1 MKKRFFLLTTIIFL
15 SSLTYS
21 ATVEESLNSI
31 EESLNSIEESLNSI
45 EAKFND
51 LQKKEEARKEQL
63 RAESVVLEKEVT
75 ELKVLQEGKEKTFEK
90 LEKDSEVRWYRD
102 EYKKVLNQYDNYY
115 EQIEKSIT
123 EKEGKI
129 EAIRQI
135 LEIMG

>member
-31 EESLNSIEESLNSI
+31 EESLNSIE
-45 EAKFND
+45 AKFND
-51 LQKKEEARKEQL
+51 LLKKEEARKEQL

>member
-1 MKKRFFLLTTIIFL
+1 MKKRFFLLTIIIFL
-15 SSLTYS
+15 SSLAYS
-21 ATVEESLNSI
+21 ATVEESLNT
-31 EESLNSIEESLNSI
+31 I

-51 LQKKEEARKEQL
+51 LLKKEEARKEQL

-115 EQIEKSIT
+115 KQVEKSIT
-123 EKEGKI
+123 EKETKI
-129 EAIRQI
+129 EEIQQM

>member
-31 EESLNSIEESLNSI
+31 EESLNTI

-51 LQKKEEARKEQL
+51 LLKKEEARKEQL

-123 EKEGKI
+123 EKETKI
-129 EAIRQI
+129 EEIRQI

>member
-31 EESLNSIEESLNSI
+31 E
-45 EAKFND
+45 AKFND
-51 LQKKEEARKEQL
+51 LLKKEEARKEQL

-102 EYKKVLNQYDNYY
+102 EYKKILNQYDNYY

-123 EKEGKI
+123 EKETKI
-129 EAIRQI
+129 EEIRQI

>member
-21 ATVEESLNSI
+21 ATVEESLNS
-31 EESLNSIEESLNSI
+31 
-45 EAKFND
+45 
-51 LQKKEEARKEQL
+51 KEEARKEQL

-115 EQIEKSIT
+115 KQVEKSIT
-123 EKEGKI
+123 EKETKI
-129 EAIRQI
+129 EEIQQM

>member
-1 MKKRFFLLTTIIFL
+1 MKKRFFLLTIIIFL
-15 SSLTYS
+15 SSLAYS
-21 ATVEESLNSI
+21 ATV
-31 EESLNSIEESLNSI
+31 EESLNSI

-51 LQKKEEARKEQL
+51 LLKKEEARKEQL

-123 EKEGKI
+123 EKETKI
-129 EAIRQI
+129 EEIRQI

>member
-31 EESLNSIEESLNSI
+31 E
-45 EAKFND
+45 AKSND
-51 LQKKEEARKEQL
+51 LLKKEEARKEQL

-123 EKEGKI
+123 EKETKI
-129 EAIRQI
+129 EEIRQI

>member
-1 MKKRFFLLTTIIFL
+1 MKKRFFLLTIIIFL

-21 ATVEESLNSI
+21 ATV
-31 EESLNSIEESLNSI
+31 EESLNSI

-63 RAESVVLEKEVT
+63 RAESVVLEKEVA

-115 EQIEKSIT
+115 KQVEKSIT
-123 EKEGKI
+123 EKETKI
-129 EAIRQI
+129 EEIQQM

>member
-31 EESLNSIEESLNSI
+31 EESLNSIE
-45 EAKFND
+45 AKFND

-63 RAESVVLEKEVT
+63 KAESVVLEKEVA

-115 EQIEKSIT
+115 EQIEQSIT
-123 EKEGKI
+123 EKETKI
-129 EAIRQI
+129 EEIRQI

>member
-15 SSLTYS
+15 SSLTYY
-21 ATVEESLNSI
+21 ATVEESI
-31 EESLNSIEESLNSI
+31 NSI

-63 RAESVVLEKEVT
+63 RAESVVLEKEVA

-115 EQIEKSIT
+115 KQVEKSIT
-123 EKEGKI
+123 EKETKI
-129 EAIRQI
+129 EEIQQM

>member
-31 EESLNSIEESLNSI
+31 EESLNSIE
-45 EAKFND
+45 AKFND
-51 LQKKEEARKEQL
+51 LLKKEEVRKEQL

-123 EKEGKI
+123 EKETKI
-129 EAIRQI
+129 EEIRQI

>member
-31 EESLNSIEESLNSI
+31 EESLNSIE
-45 EAKFND
+45 AKFND
-51 LQKKEEARKEQL
+51 LLKKEEARKEQL
-63 RAESVVLEKEVT
+63 KAESVVLEKEVA

-123 EKEGKI
+123 EKETKI
-129 EAIRQI
+129 EEIRQI

>member
-1 MKKRFFLLTTIIFL
+1 MKKRFFFFTIIIFL

-31 EESLNSIEESLNSI
+31 E
-45 EAKFND
+45 AKFND
-51 LQKKEEARKEQL
+51 LLKKEETRKEQL

>member
-21 ATVEESLNSI
+21 ATVEESLNTI
-31 EESLNSIEESLNSI
+31 D
-45 EAKFND
+45 AKFND
-51 LQKKEEARKEQL
+51 LLKKEEARKEQL

-123 EKEGKI
+123 EKETKI
-129 EAIRQI
+129 EEIRQI

>member
-31 EESLNSIEESLNSI
+31 EESLNSIE
-45 EAKFND
+45 AKFND

-63 RAESVVLEKEVT
+63 KAESVVLEKEVA

>member
-31 EESLNSIEESLNSI
+31 E
-45 EAKFND
+45 AKFND
-51 LQKKEEARKEQL
+51 LLKKEEARKEQL
-63 RAESVVLEKEVT
+63 RAESVVLEKEVA

-123 EKEGKI
+123 EKETKI
-129 EAIRQI
+129 EEIRQI

>member
-15 SSLTYS
+15 SSLAYS
-21 ATVEESLNSI
+21 ATVEESLNT
-31 EESLNSIEESLNSI
+31 I

-51 LQKKEEARKEQL
+51 LLKKEEARKEQL

-123 EKEGKI
+123 EKETKI
-129 EAIRQI
+129 EEIRQI

>member
-1 MKKRFFLLTTIIFL
+1 MKKRFFLLTIIIFL
-15 SSLTYS
+15 SSLAYS
-21 ATVEESLNSI
+21 ATVEESLNT
-31 EESLNSIEESLNSI
+31 I

-51 LQKKEEARKEQL
+51 LLKKEEARKEQL
-63 RAESVVLEKEVT
+63 RAESVELEKEVT
-75 ELKVLQEGKEKTFEK
+75 ELKILQEGKEKTFEK

>member
-31 EESLNSIEESLNSI
+31 E
-45 EAKFND
+45 AKFND
-51 LQKKEEARKEQL
+51 LLKKEEARKEQL
-63 RAESVVLEKEVT
+63 SAESVVLEKEVT

-123 EKEGKI
+123 EKETKI
-129 EAIRQI
+129 EEIRQI

>member
-1 MKKRFFLLTTIIFL
+1 MKKRFFLLTIIIFL

-31 EESLNSIEESLNSI
+31 E
-45 EAKFND
+45 AKFND
-51 LQKKEEARKEQL
+51 LLKKEEARKEQL
-63 RAESVVLEKEVT
+63 KAESVVLEKEVA

-115 EQIEKSIT
+115 KQVEKSIT
-123 EKEGKI
+123 EKETKI
-129 EAIRQI
+129 EEIQQM

>member
-31 EESLNSIEESLNSI
+31 EEILNSI

-63 RAESVVLEKEVT
+63 KAESVVLEKEVA

-115 EQIEKSIT
+115 KQVEKSIT
-123 EKEGKI
+123 EKETKI
-129 EAIRQI
+129 EEIQQM

>member
-31 EESLNSIEESLNSI
+31 EESLNSIES
-45 EAKFND
+45 KFND
-51 LQKKEEARKEQL
+51 LLKKEEARKEQL

-123 EKEGKI
+123 EKETKI
-129 EAIRQI
+129 EEIRQI

>member
-31 EESLNSIEESLNSI
+31 E
-45 EAKFND
+45 AKFND
-51 LQKKEEARKEQL
+51 LLKKEEARKEQL

-123 EKEGKI
+123 EKETKI
-129 EAIRQI
+129 EEIRQI

>member
-1 MKKRFFLLTTIIFL
+1 MKKRFFLLTIIIFL

-31 EESLNSIEESLNSI
+31 E
-45 EAKFND
+45 AKFND
-51 LQKKEEARKEQL
+51 LLKKEEARKEQL
-63 RAESVVLEKEVT
+63 RAESVVLEKEVA

-115 EQIEKSIT
+115 KQVEKSIT
-123 EKEGKI
+123 EKETKI
-129 EAIRQI
+129 EEIRQI

>member
-1 MKKRFFLLTTIIFL
+1 MKKRFFLLTIIIFL
-15 SSLTYS
+15 SSLAYS
-21 ATVEESLNSI
+21 ATVEESLNT
-31 EESLNSIEESLNSI
+31 I

-51 LQKKEEARKEQL
+51 LLKKEEARKEQL

-75 ELKVLQEGKEKTFEK
+75 ELKILQEGKEKTFEK

-115 EQIEKSIT
+115 KQVEKSIT
-123 EKEGKI
+123 EKETKI
-129 EAIRQI
+129 EEIQQM

>member
-1 MKKRFFLLTTIIFL
+1 MKKRFFLLTIIIFL

-31 EESLNSIEESLNSI
+31 E
-45 EAKFND
+45 AKFND
-51 LQKKEEARKEQL
+51 FLKKEEARKEQL

-123 EKEGKI
+123 EKETKI
-129 EAIRQI
+129 EEIRQI

>member
-31 EESLNSIEESLNSI
+31 EESLNST

-51 LQKKEEARKEQL
+51 LLKKEEARKEQL

-102 EYKKVLNQYDNYY
+102 EYKKVWNQYDNYY

-123 EKEGKI
+123 EKETKI
-129 EAIRQI
+129 EEIRQI

>member
-21 ATVEESLNSI
+21 ATVEEC
-31 EESLNSIEESLNSI
+31 LNSI

-51 LQKKEEARKEQL
+51 LLKKEEARKEQL

-123 EKEGKI
+123 EKETKI
-129 EAIRQI
+129 EEIRQI

>member
-31 EESLNSIEESLNSI
+31 E
-45 EAKFND
+45 AKFND
-51 LQKKEEARKEQL
+51 LLKKEEARKEEARKEQL
-63 RAESVVLEKEVT
+63 RAESVVLEKEVA

-115 EQIEKSIT
+115 KQVEKSIT
-123 EKEGKI
+123 EKETKI
-129 EAIRQI
+129 EEIQQM

>member
-1 MKKRFFLLTTIIFL
+1 MKKRFFLLRTIIFI

-31 EESLNSIEESLNSI
+31 E
-45 EAKFND
+45 AKFND
-51 LQKKEEARKEQL
+51 LLKKEEARKEQL

-75 ELKVLQEGKEKTFEK
+75 ELKGLQEGKEKTFEK

-123 EKEGKI
+123 EKETKI
-129 EAIRQI
+129 EEIRQI

>member
-31 EESLNSIEESLNSI
+31 EESLNSIE
-45 EAKFND
+45 AKFND
-51 LQKKEEARKEQL
+51 LLKKEEARKEQL

-90 LEKDSEVRWYRD
+90 LENDSEVRWYRD

-123 EKEGKI
+123 EKETKI
-129 EAIRQI
+129 EEIRQI

>member
-21 ATVEESLNSI
+21 ATVEESLNT
-31 EESLNSIEESLNSI
+31 I

-51 LQKKEEARKEQL
+51 LLKKEEARKEQL

-123 EKEGKI
+123 EKETKI
-129 EAIRQI
+129 EEIRQI

>member
-1 MKKRFFLLTTIIFL
+1 MKKRIFLLTTIIFL

-31 EESLNSIEESLNSI
+31 E
-45 EAKFND
+45 AKFNE
-51 LQKKEEARKEQL
+51 LLKKEEARKEQL

-123 EKEGKI
+123 EKETKI
-129 EAIRQI
+129 EEIRQI

>member
-1 MKKRFFLLTTIIFL
+1 MKKRFFLLTIIIFL

-31 EESLNSIEESLNSI
+31 E
-45 EAKFND
+45 AKFND
-51 LQKKEEARKEQL
+51 LLKKEEARKEQL
-63 RAESVVLEKEVT
+63 RAESVVLEKEVA

-123 EKEGKI
+123 EKETKI
-129 EAIRQI
+129 EEIRQI

>member
-31 EESLNSIEESLNSI
+31 EESLNSIE
-45 EAKFND
+45 AKFND

-63 RAESVVLEKEVT
+63 KAESVVLEKEVA

-115 EQIEKSIT
+115 KQVEKSIT
-123 EKEGKI
+123 EKETKI
-129 EAIRQI
+129 EEIQQM

>member
-31 EESLNSIEESLNSI
+31 E
-45 EAKFND
+45 AKFNN
-51 LQKKEEARKEQL
+51 LLKKEEARKEQL

-123 EKEGKI
+123 EKETKI
-129 EAIRQI
+129 EEIRQI